1 MVDII
6 KKIVV
11 LLGVPFAFFAQA
23 VGDWLETGQ
32 VSGDTQTGD
41 ICFQL
46 VLIGVG
52 TLIIDQAFSNL
63 PDDVYN
69 EYVKIVQDSEI
80 QVTLVG

>member
-6 KKIVV
+6 KKLSYCSVY
-11 LLGVPFAFFAQA
+11 LLLFFAQA
-23 VGDWLETGQ
+23 FGDWLETGQ

-46 VLIGVG
+46 ALIGVG

-63 PDDVYN
+63 PD
-69 EYVKIVQDSEI
+69 
-80 QVTLVG
+80 

>member
-52 TLIIDQAFSNL
+52 TLTHRSGI
-63 PDDVYN
+63 
-69 EYVKIVQDSEI
+69 
-80 QVTLVG
+80 